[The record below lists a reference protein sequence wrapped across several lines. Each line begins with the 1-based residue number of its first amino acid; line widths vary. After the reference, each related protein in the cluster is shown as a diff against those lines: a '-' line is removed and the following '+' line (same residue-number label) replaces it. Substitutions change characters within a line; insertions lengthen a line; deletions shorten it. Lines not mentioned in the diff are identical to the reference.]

1 MQNRQVFSWM
11 EKPAFV
17 ANYIVGAGVLYH
29 CRCLCC
35 TNQPTKMV
43 SGFQGSSTLSLVI
56 HSNILDLYLKYN
68 LFLVKSM
75 HTFKLCGDSYQFLN
89 INFWVRPP
97 LYPCWCP
104 VGARGVLKAEPYLAI
119 HSIDC
124 LLQKVITQVSQF
136 IQRLNLVCFAHNSR
150 SPTGLTWL
158 PPPYWPPFV
167 NSQGYSW
174 VLPPQPTLNVGAAE
188 T

>member
-1 MQNRQVFSWM
+1 MKRPRSKVSPKLCKMQNRQVFSWM

-17 ANYIVGAGVLYH
+17 ANCIVGAGVLYH

-56 HSNILDLYLKYN
+56 HSNILDLYLKYS
-68 LFLVKSM
+68 LFWVKSM

-97 LYPCWCP
+97 LYPLCWCP
-104 VGARGVLKAEPYLAI
+104 R
-119 HSIDC
+119 SIKSWTLFGD
-124 LLQKVITQVSQF
+124 SF
-136 IQRLNLVCFAHNSR
+136 HR
-150 SPTGLTWL
+150 L
-158 PPPYWPPFV
+158 PPPESH
-167 NSQGYSW
+167 NSGFPNLFPTW
-174 VLPPQPTLNVGAAE
+174 FVLPITPDRPRV
-188 T
+188 